1 MRTRDFGRLG
11 QVSALTLGGGGI
23 GAVWGE
29 TTRAE
34 AVATVHAALDAG
46 ITLVD
51 VAPSY
56 GPDFE
61 SERVAG
67 EALKGRDALLATK
80 AQLHDDAPGD
90 PVARMIESLEGSLRR
105 LGRDAVDMFL
115 LHTQLRPAGTT
126 GPAGTLDYD
135 RYATEVA
142 PAFDRLRAE
151 GKIRSWGLTAVAHPD
166 CVIAAIGAEEH
177 RPDYAQV
184 IVNAMDMNGDMWIYP
199 DVPPRNPDIVAAAN
213 TAGVP
218 VIAIRAV
225 AAGSLASALDRTVTP
240 DHPAAVDFA
249 RAAPFRELA
258 AELDETPAALAHRWA
273 LTAPGVA
280 TVVLGVKNREEL
292 DECIAAEARGP
303 LTDDEMRAIA
313 ALNH

>member
-29 TTRAE
+29 TSRAE

-61 SERVAG
+61 AERVAA
-67 EALKGRDALLATK
+67 EALRGRDVLLATK
-80 AQLHDDAPGD
+80 AQIHDDEFPD
-90 PVARMIESLEGSLRR
+90 PVARMIESLEASLRR
-105 LGRDAVDMFL
+105 LGRDSVDMFL

-126 GPAGTLDYD
+126 GPRGTLDYD

-142 PAFDRLRAE
+142 PAFDRLRAD
-151 GKIRSWGLTAVAHPD
+151 GKIRSWGLTAVGHPQSILD
-166 CVIAAIGAEEH
+166 AIGDATH

-184 IVNAMDMNGDMWIYP
+184 IVNALDMNGDMWIYD
-199 DVPPRNPDIVAAAN
+199 DVPPRNADIVAAAN

-225 AAGSLASALDRTVTP
+225 AAGSLASTLDRPTAP
-240 DHPAAVDFA
+240 GHPAAVDFA
-249 RAAPFRELA
+249 RAEPFRKLA
-258 AELDETPAALAHRWA
+258 AELGESPAALAHRWT
-273 LTAPGVA
+273 LTTPGVA
-280 TVVLGVKNREEL
+280 TVVLGVKNRTEL
-292 DECIAAEARGP
+292 AECVAAESRGP
-303 LTDDEMRAIA
+303 LTDAEMTAIA
-313 ALNH
+313 ALRA

>member
-29 TTRAE
+29 TSRAE
-34 AVATVHAALDAG
+34 AIATVHAALDAG

-61 SERVAG
+61 AERVAG
-67 EALKGRDALLATK
+67 AALKGREALLATK
-80 AQLHDDAPGD
+80 AQVHDDEFPD
-90 PVARMIESLEGSLRR
+90 PVARMVESLEDSLRR
-105 LGRDAVDMFL
+105 LGRESVDMFL
-115 LHTQLRPAGTT
+115 LHTQLRPAGTD
-126 GPAGTLDYD
+126 GPKGTLDYD

-142 PAFDRLRAE
+142 PAFDRLRTE
-151 GKIRSWGLTAVAHPD
+151 GKIRSWGLTAVGHPQSIID
-166 CVIAAIGAEEH
+166 AIGNTAH

-184 IVNAMDMNGDMWIYP
+184 IVNALDMNGDMWIYGDLP
-199 DVPPRNPDIVAAAN
+199 SRNVEIVAAAN
-213 TAGVP
+213 AAGVG

-225 AAGSLASALDRTVTP
+225 AAGSLASSLDRTMAP
-240 DHPAAVDFA
+240 DYPAAVDFA
-249 RAAPFRELA
+249 RAEPFRKLA
-258 AELDETPAALAHRWA
+258 AELGESPAALAHRWA

-280 TVVLGVKNREEL
+280 TVVLGVKNRDEL
-292 DECIAAEARGP
+292 AECVAAEARGP
-303 LTDDEMRAIA
+303 LSDAEMAAIA
-313 ALNH
+313 ALRA

>member
-29 TTRAE
+29 TSRAE

-61 SERVAG
+61 AERVAA
-67 EALKGRDALLATK
+67 EALKGRDVLLATK
-80 AQLHDDAPGD
+80 AQVHDNEFPD
-90 PVARMIESLEGSLRR
+90 PVARLTESLEQSLRR

-115 LHTQLRPAGTT
+115 LHTQLRPAGTD
-126 GPAGTLDYD
+126 GPAGTLDYA
-135 RYATEVA
+135 RYAEEVA
-142 PAFDRLRAE
+142 PAFDRLRE
-151 GKIRSWGLTAVAHPD
+151 DGKIRSWGLTAVGHPD
-166 CVIAAIGAEEH
+166 SILAAIGDAAH

-184 IVNAMDMNGDMWIYP
+184 IVNALDMNGDMWIYD
-199 DVPPRNPDIVAAAN
+199 DVAPRSREIVEAAN
-213 TAGVP
+213 AAGVR

-225 AAGSLASALDRTVTP
+225 AAGSLASSLDRDMAP
-240 DHPAAVDFA
+240 DYPAAVDFR
-249 RAAPFRELA
+249 RAAPFRAIA
-258 AELDETPAALAHRWA
+258 AEWGESPAALAHRWV
-273 LTAPGVA
+273 LTAPGVG

-292 DECIAAEARGP
+292 AECVAAEARGP
-303 LTDDEMRAIA
+303 LTEEQLTAIA
-313 ALNH
+313 ALQA